1 MATELSPTSY
11 IVLGLLERAGRAT
24 PYDLKAAVGAGV
36 GNLWSVPHS
45 QVYAEPAR
53 LARGGYV
60 REERETGGRRRRT
73 YELTAAGREALST
86 WRAEP
91 TAVLPELR
99 DPALLK
105 LFFGAD
111 PATVA
116 REQAGAHE
124 AKLIEYA
131 ERRAAIAED
140 PALRGPALTLDAGIA
155 HERVWIAYWRALA
168 GLAEE
173 ERFRAVTLD
182 LADLAVSPTAA
193 LFEGHPRAGVD
204 ASIFVTRTPPAR
216 AVELHVHPYAETFLL
231 LEGRGRWTR
240 GDEVV
245 ELEPEQI
252 LVVPPDT
259 PHGFRNVGEVPLLVV
274 SVHERGTLSQTWLG
288 EEPA

>member
-36 GNLWSVPHS
+36 GNLWSVPPFAGLRRAGAAGS
-45 QVYAEPAR
+45 R
-53 LARGGYV
+53 GLRARGA
-60 REERETGGRRRRT
+60 RDRRPAAADV
-73 YELTAAGREALST
+73 ELTAAGREALSA

-231 LEGRGRWTR
+231 LEGRGAGRVATRWWSSSPSRSWSSRPTR
-240 GDEVV
+240 RTAFATSARCRCSSC
-245 ELEPEQI
+245 PC
-252 LVVPPDT
+252 T
-259 PHGFRNVGEVPLLVV
+259 SAAR
-274 SVHERGTLSQTWLG
+274 
-288 EEPA
+288 